1 MGLIGLI
8 RLIGPFIPY
17 FSLFPFP
24 FSLLWRHW
32 VVSAASPWVTSQ
44 YAPDSQEQAFDGAV
58 NDEGLSGI
66 FRAGG
71 CEAAGRRRVGRYEA
85 LVEHDGQQQ
94 AACQKPCNSF

>member
-17 FSLFPFP
+17 FSLFPFH
-24 FSLLWRHW
+24 FFLFWRHW
-32 VVSAASPWVTSQ
+32 VVSAASPGVASQ

-71 CEAAGRRRVGRYEA
+71 CEATGRRRVGRYEA
-85 LVEHDGQQQ
+85 LVEHDRQQQ